1 MFVVTRLGGGNG
13 RQPEQQTAATRSKMR
28 ANSEE
33 WRIGRMCRKAGCE
46 RLEAQVRNCRLHGS
60 RALKSLKSPM
70 ARGQNTGLV
79 RHLRSGVGGESTRIA
94 EIPEGDWMHPEMPSV
109 TIIRL
114 GGLRYVR

>member
-1 MFVVTRLGGGNG
+1 MKDSSQERRIGRTSGNG
-13 RQPEQQTAATRSKMR
+13 RCKQL
-28 ANSEE
+28 
-33 WRIGRMCRKAGCE
+33 G
-46 RLEAQVRNCRLHGS
+46 AQVRNYRIHGS
-60 RALKSLKSPM
+60 RALKSLKSTM

-94 EIPEGDWMHPEMPSV
+94 VTTEGYWMHPEAPAV